1 MLGKSTAGR
10 EADKLLIEQINE
22 CYVAPPRQRMAA
34 RHDDDEPVNAE
45 GEGLHSLDASRVGGH
60 QHADVGVALR
70 YGRSYLVT
78 EAFLQ
83 CDIDA
88 GIGCKPAGQDIR
100 KVFFQ
105 RRRIRHQSDVSAHPA
120 TRMFAEIAVQPLHL
134 CQNELGMVTERSTG
148 RGRSHASAMSLQ
160 QACSKRLLHPFHA
173 CACRGER
180 NGCARGA
187 SGNTAL
193 LDHGSEQAQ
202 VGQIEMYRTPPWV
215 AILPML

>member
-1 MLGKSTAGR
+1 MLGKRTAGH

-45 GEGLHSLDASRVGGH
+45 GEGLQFLDASRVGGH

-88 GIGCKPAGQDIR
+88 GISCKPAGQDIQGNR
-100 KVFFQ
+100 FRLTVF
-105 RRRIRHQSDVSAHPA
+105 D
-120 TRMFAEIAVQPLHL
+120 
-134 CQNELGMVTERSTG
+134 G
-148 RGRSHASAMSLQ
+148 
-160 QACSKRLLHPFHA
+160 
-173 CACRGER
+173 
-180 NGCARGA
+180 
-187 SGNTAL
+187 
-193 LDHGSEQAQ
+193 
-202 VGQIEMYRTPPWV
+202 
-215 AILPML
+215 